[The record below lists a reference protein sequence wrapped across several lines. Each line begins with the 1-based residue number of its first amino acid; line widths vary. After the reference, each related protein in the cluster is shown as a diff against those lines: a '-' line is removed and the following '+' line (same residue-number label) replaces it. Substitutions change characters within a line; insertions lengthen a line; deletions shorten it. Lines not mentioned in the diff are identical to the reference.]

1 MSDSSAE
8 FTGRTIEEAIQTGLD
23 ALGLERHEA
32 DIEVV
37 QHPRRKFLGRV
48 DATVRIAR
56 VDDWDEEEEEEPV
69 TQQEVVGQPEPDPDP
84 PAGEEAYAEWDEE
97 EEEEVP
103 APAARP
109 QSARE
114 REELAYDT
122 SVPTPAGEEENERV
136 AVETLNRLLGYMG
149 FEDYEV
155 QVAWAGLE
163 RERPI
168 LNLHV
173 VGPPLGRLIGYHGAT
188 LRNLQFV
195 LRLLLSQ
202 QLQDWPSVNLDVD
215 SYQLK
220 QQANLKR
227 RALKIARDVVSRGRP
242 HTMEA
247 MSAAD
252 RRIVHLALQNH
263 PDVYT
268 ESKGSGSHRK
278 VVIYASKAS

>member
-8 FTGRTIEEAIQTGLD
+8 FTGRTIEEAIQAGLD

-56 VDDWDEEEEEEPV
+56 IDDWDEEAEEEPV
-69 TQQEVVGQPEPDPDP
+69 AQQEIVGQPEPDLDP
-84 PAGEEAYAEWDEE
+84 PDAAEEAYAEWDEE
-97 EEEEVP
+97 EEEAP
-103 APAARP
+103 APAAP
-109 QSARE
+109 PSARE

-149 FEDYEV
+149 FEDHEV
-155 QVAWAGLE
+155 QVAWAGLD

-173 VGPPLGRLIGYHGAT
+173 TGQSLGRLIGYHGAT
-188 LRNLQFV
+188 LRNLQFI

-202 QLQDWPSVNLDVD
+202 QLQNWPSVNLDVD

-242 HTMEA
+242 YTMEA

-252 RRIVHLALQNH
+252 RRIVHLALQDH

-278 VVIYASKAS
+278 VVIYAQ